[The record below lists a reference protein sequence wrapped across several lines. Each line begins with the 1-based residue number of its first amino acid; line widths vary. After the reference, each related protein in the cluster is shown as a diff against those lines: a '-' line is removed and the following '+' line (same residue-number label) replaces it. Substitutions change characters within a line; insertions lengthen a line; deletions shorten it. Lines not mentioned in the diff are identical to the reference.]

1 MHSSVYHFVDEVN
14 RLSVNKSLKKFN
26 KLVYHDIKYLC
37 QWMESNKQCVSPTM
51 GKQTLCK
58 RIGKH
63 CADKKN
69 NFRVSG
75 QKIILKKQLQQG
87 ST

>member
-1 MHSSVYHFVDEVN
+1 
-14 RLSVNKSLKKFN
+14 
-26 KLVYHDIKYLC
+26 
-37 QWMESNKQCVSPTM
+37 MESNKQYVSPTM